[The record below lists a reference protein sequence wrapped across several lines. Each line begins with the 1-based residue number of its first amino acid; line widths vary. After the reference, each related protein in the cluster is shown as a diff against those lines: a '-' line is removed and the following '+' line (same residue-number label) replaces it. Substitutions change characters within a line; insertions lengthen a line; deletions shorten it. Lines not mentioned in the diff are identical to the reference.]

1 MFDWVAKLYDNIYPL
16 SNAPTKHM
24 SETDVTNMLGDIAAQ
39 LGIQKSQFLYKMAD
53 AWVDMNIRMGWKYG
67 CTRGV
72 SGQKPKPSLPKCR
85 CLYAYDAQDTDE
97 LSFNEGDTIDILK
110 EDPAGWWRGRLRG
123 KEGLFPANYIEKI

>member
-1 MFDWVAKLYDNIYPL
+1 MLRK
-16 SNAPTKHM
+16 
-24 SETDVTNMLGDIAAQ
+24 TNKNVPVNNNFMATPDAGQA
-39 LGIQKSQFLYKMAD
+39 GIQRRKS
-53 AWVDMNIRMGWKYG
+53 
-67 CTRGV
+67 
-72 SGQKPKPSLPKCR
+72 SGKPPPPGAGRPKPPPQKPKPSLPKCR